1 MKRIVEKVNKFRD
14 VLGWEEKEKKKEKQK
29 ELPDRESNPGL
40 PRLK

>member
-1 MKRIVEKVNKFRD
+1 MCWAEREKK
-14 VLGWEEKEKKKEKQK
+14 KKKEKQK